1 MATQCLA
8 VTAVRKAG
16 RRGAGDLLQDPS
28 GPRQEDGTSSGGTSR
43 SGFRGLVPSGA
54 SEEGPLLI
62 RSAAPA
68 RDGGDA
74 ADRDFELRRDC

>member
-1 MATQCLA
+1 MVVA
-8 VTAVRKAG
+8 VV
-16 RRGAGDLLQDPS
+16 
-28 GPRQEDGTSSGGTSR
+28 
-43 SGFRGLVPSGA
+43 
-54 SEEGPLLI
+54 GPLLI